1 MACLHAIFVFICIFS
16 MRFRIVY
23 FLCLLATVSF
33 FVSCSFE
40 KDASDIVVFI
50 KNEVPDTL
58 TVGKYVPLDIFAITP
73 NEYIKE
79 ISISTFDPDNGEV
92 LNHVEV
98 LDARVQEYQF
108 EYLYQVPLV
117 SSKSAEIKIYVDASD
132 NLGNRTRFTLRRQV
146 QGAYLKELSGLEFY
160 NPLTENNDGF
170 NTNAKSTVRKAML
183 AMDDE
188 PVSFWLR
195 QFTDEEKLLSPEN
208 LPMEWN
214 TCITGSRVTFARSN
228 SFNYADATSFAL
240 EAAYSSMKTDNY
252 VSQIKQGDIILVG
265 VDNKAWG
272 AVLVLYVIDAP
283 GVDDDRMIVN
293 IKTIN

>member
-1 MACLHAIFVFICIFS
+1 MACLHAIFVFICILS
-16 MRFRIVY
+16 MKFRIVY
-23 FLCLLATVSF
+23 SFLLLVAVSF
-33 FVSCSFE
+33 FASCSSE
-40 KDASDIVVFI
+40 KDASDIVVFV

-58 TVGKYVPLDIFAITP
+58 TVGKYIPLKIFAITP

-79 ISISTFDPDNGEV
+79 ISVSTFDPDNGEM
-92 LNHVEV
+92 LNHTEV
-98 LDARVQEYQF
+98 LDTRVQEYQF

-117 SSKSAEIKIYVDASD
+117 SSKGVEIKIYIEALD
-132 NLGNRTRFTLRRQV
+132 NFGNKDRFTLTRQV
-146 QGAYLKELSGLEFY
+146 MGAYLKELSGLELY

-170 NTNAKSTVRKAML
+170 NTNVRSTVRKATL
-183 AMDDE
+183 AIEDE

-195 QFTDEEKLLSPEN
+195 QFSDEEKLLLPEN
-208 LPMEWN
+208 LPLEWN
-214 TCITGSRVTFARSN
+214 VSSADSRITFARSN
-228 SFNYADATSFAL
+228 SFNYAEATSFTL

-272 AVLVLYVIDAP
+272 AVQVLYIIDAP

-293 IKTIN
+293 VKTIN

>member
-40 KDASDIVVFI
+40 KDTSDIVVFI
-50 KNEVPDTL
+50 KNKVPDTL

-208 LPMEWN
+208 LPLEWN